1 MAIIDVVKWNAPDS
15 LYVWKFPSEE
25 LSTWTQLIVSES
37 QEAVVLLGGEMCGPF
52 GPGRHTLDT
61 QNIPLL
67 TSLLKIPF
75 GGKSPFTAE
84 VWFVN
89 KTMPLDVKWGTP
101 DPIPVL
107 DPMYKIMI
115 PLRAFGQYGVQI
127 DQTKKFLLK
136 LVGTMPV
143 FDRDHL
149 TSYFRGV
156 ILTKVRSNIATA
168 IARAKVPILEIN
180 AILDQVSDQ
189 LKNDLSGELAEYG
202 VKLVTFYVNS
212 INFPENDPAIVKL
225 RDALAKRA
233 EMNIIGYSYQQER
246 SFDVLQG
253 AAENPGAGNA
263 SSAMMGAGIG
273 MGMGLGMGG
282 TVGGAFGQLAQN
294 VQTGPAGAP
303 PWDSGPPAR
312 EGSGVA
318 LICAVCNAPNPPTAK
333 FCLACG
339 KPLAAPPPT
348 ASITCAKCAKPVP
361 STAKFCLECGAPMTT
376 PKCAKCNKDLLPA
389 AKFCPECGTPTNS
402 TT

>member
-1 MAIIDVVKWNAPDS
+1 MAVIDLVKWNAPDN

-67 TSLLKIPF
+67 RDLLKLPF
-75 GGKSPFTAE
+75 GGKSPYTAE

-107 DPMYKIMI
+107 DPMYKVMI

-127 DQTKKFLLK
+127 DETKKFILK

-143 FDRDHL
+143 FDREHL
-149 TSYFRGV
+149 SNYFRGV
-156 ILTKVRSNIATA
+156 ILTKVRSNIAST
-168 IARAKVPILEIN
+168 ISRAKVPILEIN
-180 AILDQVSDQ
+180 AILDQVSEQ
-189 LKNDLSGELAEYG
+189 LKTDLGGELADYG

-212 INFPENDPAIVKL
+212 INFPENDPAVVKL

-233 EMNIIGYSYQQER
+233 EMNIIGFNYQQER

-253 AAENPGAGNA
+253 AAENPGAGNV
-263 SSAMMGAGIG
+263 SGAMMGAGIG
-273 MGMGLGMGG
+273 MGMGVGMGG
-282 TVGGAFGQLAQN
+282 AVGGAFGQLAQN
-294 VQTGPAGAP
+294 VQVNTGPSAGQ
-303 PWDSGPPAR
+303 
-312 EGSGVA
+312 V
-318 LICAVCNAPNPPTAK
+318 CAACKENNPTGAK
-333 FCLACG
+333 FCLSCG
-339 KPLAAPPPT
+339 KTLASAN
-348 ASITCAKCAKPVP
+348 ADGVICGKCGKKVP
-361 STAKFCLECGAPMTT
+361 AGTKFCGECGAPMSKTC
-376 PKCAKCNKDLLPA
+376 PKCKTALLPT
-389 AKFCPECGTPTNS
+389 AKFCPECGTPMTVEGN
-402 TT
+402 